1 MKAVLLGTDYIKTS
15 TGGFKI
21 IETNTNIQVAT
32 DDVTKL
38 DWSTLKSFIQ
48 SSNFTS
54 VHLIASRLTTNFNVV
69 FENMVKNELSLNYTF
84 NETST
89 DSITVPYIED
99 NAETLILRLSY
110 DTTAIIDD
118 EYCKDMYNFLRAV
131 KDLEYTPKTY
141 VPNVVDDFSE
151 LTEFSYNENTPN
163 FIVKS
168 RFPGY
173 DKNTLPKLYK
183 VTSLEQ
189 LNQLKSALETDEFLQ
204 EFIHC
209 ETVNNK
215 SNIIRGIDIIYGSD
229 LSTISMGGFKVLH
242 YVPENIWENT
252 YSESGLLAKKD
263 RAKYITYFRPT
274 DARFDYIFD
283 VDQEVLMSDNTK
295 KTFAELN
302 ENDMIKSIS
311 FSQLPLDETSY
322 DLDTWTGSHSDF
334 LADFSPN
341 QTTVV
346 VKSTSPT
353 VSDIFIKITLD
364 DETTWDDLPRTQ
376 LLVKESATDVIRFKT
391 VNNLEIGDV
400 LELYSTETE
409 TIVNKTITGL
419 EIIFKENQIVG
430 SMDTEPIDLFLPL
443 VANTYAI
450 IQHNACL
457 QPFCQQGVPQCYIYP
472 KCNTCSPGQ
481 CGKL

>member
-38 DWSTLKSFIQ
+38 DWSALKSFIQ

-168 RFPGY
+168 RFAGY

-242 YVPENIWENT
+242 YIPENIWENT

-283 VDQEVLMSDNTK
+283 VEQEVLMSDNTK

-450 IQHNACL
+450 IQHNACN
-457 QPFCQQGVPQCYIYP
+457 QPFCQLGVPQCYIYP